1 MTESNVTDGQV
12 EQLVKAKWLAI
23 GLSQA
28 DLAEVLGLALQK
40 DQIDGKGSG
49 SVDAGCGRFTS

>member
-1 MTESNVTDGQV
+1 VTDGQV
-12 EQLVKAKWLAI
+12 DQLVKARWLAI